1 MSTKRVA
8 IAPTLNESRF
18 HRMLRT
24 MWKDKMFYLMLLPG
38 IVYFIIFHY
47 VPMYGVQI
55 AFRNYKMKLGFFGSP
70 WVGLDNFEKLFRDPG
85 FLTALNNTIIISLL
99 KIAIGFPAPILLA
112 LMLNEVRSNK
122 FKRTVQTISYLPH
135 FIAMVVVI
143 GILKDVL
150 SSDGLFNQIS
160 K

>member
-55 AFRNYKMKLGFFGSP
+55 AFKKFSAVKGIWGSSWRGLYYFKRFFGSYQFTQ
-70 WVGLDNFEKLFRDPG
+70 LL
-85 FLTALNNTIIISLL
+85 ANTLSLSL
-99 KIAIGFPAPILLA
+99 YSLAVGFPAPILLA
-112 LMLNEVRSNK
+112 LMVNELRSERLK
-122 FKRTVQTISYLPH
+122 KVVQTVTYAPH
-135 FIAMVVVI
+135 FISMVVM
-143 GILKDVL
+143 L
-150 SSDGLFNQIS
+150 SLIHI
-160 K
+160 